1 MPEDAIVKSQIALD
15 NDTEVYLSRVE
26 QIESSLDQNAKHY
39 SKLLASTDNLEAQSD
54 EFLAAKKELEE
65 LLASLG
71 SIERAADKLDV
82 IADELDR
89 YCTQLEESAKARE

>member
-1 MPEDAIVKSQIALD
+1 MSEHAIAKSQIALE

-39 SKLLASTDNLEAQSD
+39 SKLLVSTDNLESQSE
-54 EFLAAKKELEE
+54 EFLAAKNELEG
-65 LLASLG
+65 LLTSLD

-89 YCTQLEESAKARE
+89 YCTQLEKGA